1 MDCENSTHRYPLRYV
16 ACMSYPRSGHHLTVR
31 LLAGYFGEQ
40 FRYCQFYDRPA
51 GCCGQFPCT
60 ARDVNLTKNH
70 DMDLGQTLGLGL
82 PKLRELP
89 YLVLVRNFLDAAVS
103 DYNLYLRE
111 HEDSLETWQSFAQRK
126 LGYYQRFVRKW
137 ILLDDDVEKLV
148 VRYEDLTSRPEEWMG
163 RIVGYFA
170 PGEPIVLERIRELVS
185 DALLEDVRPRET
197 TMLYHFGVRNRRRI
211 EDFHHY
217 DPVFFS
223 RLESQLW
230 PELRELGYQP
240 RYAA

>member
-1 MDCENSTHRYPLRYV
+1 
-16 ACMSYPRSGHHLTVR
+16 
-31 LLAGYFGEQ
+31 
-40 FRYCQFYDRPA
+40 
-51 GCCGQFPCT
+51 
-60 ARDVNLTKNH
+60 
-70 DMDLGQTLGLGL
+70 
-82 PKLRELP
+82 
-89 YLVLVRNFLDAAVS
+89 
-103 DYNLYLRE
+103 
-111 HEDSLETWQSFAQRK
+111 
-126 LGYYQRFVRKW
+126 
-137 ILLDDDVEKLV
+137 
-148 VRYEDLTSRPEEWMG
+148 MG